1 MTKIYLGLIL
11 TFLIA
16 PVSAQNLA
24 QITIDNR
31 GNNDIITFL
40 VDGTIVVNISK
51 DGKIID
57 WGTEYTSPVT
67 GMYPRLEKY
76 MGREEYYPDADNEA
90 YRGKV
95 KYIGRTLVTYYT
107 SADNEGLKGKV
118 KSIGPNVLDY
128 YRDYDDVAFRGNLKS
143 AGPVTFTYYSS
154 FEDQSYKGKI
164 KSVGS
169 TRLTYYGS
177 TDDKA
182 YSGKIKN
189 VDRNIFTYYSSYDR
203 KEYSGMM
210 KTGSQVLS
218 SGGLKFIIRN
228 Y

>member
-1 MTKIYLGLIL
+1 MTKIYLGLIF

-16 PVSAQNLA
+16 PVFAQNLA

-40 VDGTIVVNISK
+40 VDGSIVVNISK

-57 WGTEYTSPVT
+57 WGTEYTSRVT
-67 GMYPRLEKY
+67 GIYPRLEKY

-95 KYIGRTLVTYYT
+95 KYIGRTLFTYYT
-107 SADNEGLKGKV
+107 SADNEALKGKV
-118 KSIGPNVLDY
+118 KSIGPNILDY

-154 FEDQSYKGKI
+154 FEDQAYKGKI
-164 KSVGS
+164 KSAGS
-169 TRLTYYGS
+169 TRLAYYGS
-177 TDDKA
+177 VDDKA
-182 YSGKIKN
+182 YRGKVKN
-189 VDRNIFTYYSSYDR
+189 VDRNLFTYYSSYDR

-218 SGGLKFIIRN
+218 SGGLKFIIKN